1 MITIFKPYGFTPK
14 EIVDFC
20 IDKYNAKKGAFSGRL
35 DPMACGVM
43 NVYFDSACKQANIDD
58 TLSKSYRFVMCFGLE
73 TTSGD
78 LLGFPRSSLRDIG
91 ASAPQ
96 RSDTTVGGPSL
107 RDITVGDSSLRD
119 TVGDKK
125 VTVEAL
131 HNAIS
136 IGEYMQKQPVHS
148 SLPVAAEQPEVAGNK
163 KQPLWWWAL
172 HNRLDEIVVP
182 SFKRTLYEYNLI
194 DFSEMRVSD
203 IVNMAINRIDLINR
217 KHMFRQDKIIDAW
230 RQLEAT
236 NHLLQVAELQVD
248 VSSGFYIRQLA
259 QDIGGALGVKT
270 VVLEIE
276 RTRYREATTR
286 EATGHL
292 R

>member
-1 MITIFKPYGFTPK
+1 MITVFKPYGFTPK

-96 RSDTTVGGPSL
+96 RSDTTVG
-107 RDITVGDSSLRD
+107 DSSLRD

-136 IGEYMQKQPVHS
+136 IGECMQKQPVHS
-148 SLPVAAEQPEVAGNK
+148 SLPVAAKRPEVAGNK

-203 IVNMAINRIDLINR
+203 IVNIAINRIDLINR

>member
-78 LLGFPRSSLRDIG
+78 LLGFPRSSLRE
-91 ASAPQ
+91 S
-96 RSDTTVGGPSL
+96 SL
-107 RDITVGDSSLRD
+107 RDITVGDSSLRDTEGDPSLRD

-136 IGEYMQKQPVHS
+136 IGECMQKQPVHS
-148 SLPVAAEQPEVAGNK
+148 SLPVAAKRPEVAGNK

-236 NHLLQVAELQVD
+236 NHLLQIAELQVD

-276 RTRYREATTR
+276 RTRYREAT
-286 EATGHL
+286 GHL
-292 R
+292 L